1 MTGRS
6 GAGGS
11 PTLDSVYQDRLLDLA
26 DTIAREGYVVADP
39 DAESSAVS
47 RACGS
52 RVRIQVRF
60 DGDAVSDYGQT
71 VEACALGSAAA
82 SAVGAAVVGAR
93 VAEIRDAGKALEA
106 MLKQDAPPPGGRFAA
121 LSALAPARAFTNRHA
136 SILLTFRALEK
147 AFKATGR

>member
-1 MTGRS
+1 MVGP
-6 GAGGS
+6 AS

-26 DTIAREGYVVADP
+26 ESIARDGHLVDAP
-39 DAESSAVS
+39 DAETSAVS

-60 DGDAVSDYGQT
+60 DGDRVADYGQR

-82 SAVGAAVVGAR
+82 SAVGGAVVGAS
-93 VAEIRDAGKALEA
+93 VGEIRAAAGEMEA
-106 MLKQDAPPPGGRFAA
+106 MLKRDGPPPGGRFEA
-121 LSALAPARAFTNRHA
+121 LSALLPAKAFTNRHA

>member
-1 MTGRS
+1 MTAQASTGTAPS
-6 GAGGS
+6 
-11 PTLDSVYQDRLLDLA
+11 LDSVYQDRLLDLA
-26 DTIAREGYVVADP
+26 ETIARDGHVVAAP
-39 DAESSAVS
+39 DAETTAVS

-60 DGDAVSDYGQT
+60 DGDTVADYGQR

-82 SAVGAAVVGAR
+82 SAVGGAVIGAS
-93 VAEIRDAGKALEA
+93 VAEIRAAAAALEA
-106 MLKQDAPPPGGRFAA
+106 MLKRDGPAPAGRFDS
-121 LSALAPARAFTNRHA
+121 LSALLPARAFTNRHG